1 MTNPIDNFVN
11 DLTPVRVVKPIYI
24 RLIRWLVVALLT
36 IGVFLAVFGFRGDI
50 SYQLSKSSFLIDS
63 LLIFL
68 IIFASGYCIL
78 LLSIPGRYKSIF
90 GPLIGCLCLLIIML
104 WALSINAPLIYF
116 EPTYTCALKITAI
129 ATIPIVFFIW
139 ELRQIHVL
147 SIRFIGLFVGLS
159 GACVGLFVLLN
170 HCHISDYMHVFLWH
184 IVPVGLIAVLV
195 SLIATRLFKSL

>member
-1 MTNPIDNFVN
+1 MV
-11 DLTPVRVVKPIYI
+11 
-24 RLIRWLVVALLT
+24 
-36 IGVFLAVFGFRGDI
+36 
-50 SYQLSKSSFLIDS
+50 
-63 LLIFL
+63 
-68 IIFASGYCIL
+68 
-78 LLSIPGRYKSIF
+78 
-90 GPLIGCLCLLIIML
+90 IML
-104 WALSINAPLIYF
+104 WVLSVNVLIIYF

-129 ATIPIVFFIW
+129 AAIPIAFFIW

-159 GACVGLFVLLN
+159 GACVGLFVLSN